1 VAGVARPKT
10 PLLSAERIADGAIE
24 LADRTGDVQM
34 TQLARHLG
42 VAPSSLYSHV
52 SGRAE
57 VIDLARL
64 RMLERME
71 PLGPARDWREAVA
84 DLLRRLTT
92 LYATHR
98 RILPL
103 LAATAMTCDRSLAVY
118 EPMFAALI
126 DGGFRRDQLRLVVAM
141 VEFQAFGLAQGLP
154 APAMSDHIRETLP
167 AYTASVDHSRY
178 DLATATEFSVAMVIG
193 GLEAI
198 RTHPGGP

>member
-1 VAGVARPKT
+1 MARPKT
-10 PLLSAERIADGAIE
+10 PMLSATRIAEGALE
-24 LADRTGDVQM
+24 LVDSTGDVQM
-34 TQLARHLG
+34 VQLARHLG

-52 SGRAE
+52 AGRAE

-64 RMLERME
+64 RMLEQME
-71 PLGPARDWREAVA
+71 PVGPAHDWREAVA
-84 DLLRRLTT
+84 NLLRRLTA
-92 LYATHR
+92 LYTGHL

-103 LAATAMTCDRSLAVY
+103 ISTTTVTCERAIAAY
-118 EPMFAALI
+118 EPMFAALLE
-126 DGGFRRDQLRLVVAM
+126 GGFRPDQLRLVVAM

-178 DLATATEFSVAMVIG
+178 DPATATEFSVAMVIA

-198 RTHPGGP
+198 RARPVGA

>member
-1 VAGVARPKT
+1 MARPKT
-10 PLLSAERIADGAIE
+10 PLLSAARIADGAIE
-24 LADRTGDVQM
+24 LADRTGDIQM
-34 TQLARHLG
+34 VQLARHLG

-52 SGRAE
+52 TGRAN

-71 PLGPARDWREAVA
+71 PLGPAHDWREAVA
-84 DLLRRLTT
+84 DLLRRLTA
-92 LYATHR
+92 LYAGHR

-103 LAATAMTCDRSLAVY
+103 LSTTAMACDRALAVY
-118 EPMFAALI
+118 EPMFTALI
-126 DGGFRRDQLRLVVAM
+126 EGGFRRDQLRLVVAM

-178 DLATATEFSVAMVIG
+178 DLATATEFSVAMVVG

-198 RTHPGGP
+198 RAHPGGP

>member
-1 VAGVARPKT
+1 MARPKT
-10 PLLSAERIADGAIE
+10 PLLSVTRIADGAIE
-24 LADRTGDVQM
+24 LVDSTGDIQM
-34 TQLARHLG
+34 VQLARHLG

-52 SGRAE
+52 TGRAE

-64 RMLERME
+64 RMLEQME
-71 PLGPARDWREAVA
+71 PAGPAHDWREAVA
-84 DLLRRLTT
+84 NLLRRLTA
-92 LYATHR
+92 LYARHR

-103 LAATAMTCDRSLAVY
+103 IAATPVTCDRAIAVY
-118 EPMFAALI
+118 EPMFAALVE
-126 DGGFRRDQLRLVVAM
+126 GGFRHDQLRLVVAM

-154 APAMSDHIRETLP
+154 TPAMSDHIREALP

-198 RTHPGGP
+198 RTRPVGP

>member
-1 VAGVARPKT
+1 VARPKT
-10 PLLSAERIADGAIE
+10 PLLSAARIADGAIE

-71 PLGPARDWREAVA
+71 PLGPAHDWREAVA

-92 LYATHR
+92 LYAGHR

-103 LAATAMTCDRSLAVY
+103 LATTAMTCDRSLAVY

-126 DGGFRRDQLRLVVAM
+126 EGGFRRDQLRLVVAM

-178 DLATATEFSVAMVIG
+178 DLATATEFSVAMVVG
-193 GLEAI
+193 GLETI
-198 RTHPGGP
+198 RTRPAGP

>member
-1 VAGVARPKT
+1 VARPKT
-10 PLLSAERIADGAIE
+10 PLLSAARIADAAIE

-34 TQLARHLG
+34 IQLARHLG

-52 SGRAE
+52 TGRAK

-71 PLGPARDWREAVA
+71 PLGPAHDWREAVA
-84 DLLRRLTT
+84 NLLRRLTA
-92 LYATHR
+92 LYARHR

-103 LAATAMTCDRSLAVY
+103 LSTTAMACDRSLAVY
-118 EPMFAALI
+118 EPMFAALLE
-126 DGGFRRDQLRLVVAM
+126 GGFRRDQLRLVVAM

-178 DLATATEFSVAMVIG
+178 DLATATEFSVAMVVG

-198 RTHPGGP
+198 RAHPGGP